1 MQSLRRIPTFYSD
14 CLIVVIIMMDW
25 NWSMVHVVSKN
36 ANSVSLDTV
45 QCVMFR
51 AILAFCQATS
61 VKFPLCVVVSRNLPH
76 RRDDYITPCACTS
89 IARPV
94 MIGHFSIIYKCVF
107 GARGLKQQ
115 LQNLSGTALGHSS
128 TPIYADD

>member
-76 RRDDYITPCACTS
+76 RRDLLYNAVRVYFNRAASYD
-89 IARPV
+89 R
-94 MIGHFSIIYKCVF
+94 
-107 GARGLKQQ
+107 
-115 LQNLSGTALGHSS
+115 ALLHN
-128 TPIYADD
+128 I